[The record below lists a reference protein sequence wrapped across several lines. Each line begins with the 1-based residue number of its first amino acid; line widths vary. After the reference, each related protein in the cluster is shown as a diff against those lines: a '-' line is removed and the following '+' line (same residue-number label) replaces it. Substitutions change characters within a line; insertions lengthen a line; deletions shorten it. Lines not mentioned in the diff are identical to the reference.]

1 MNKFYITLL
10 VSAVAVAFAGIAV
23 ADDDDDGCR
32 GNCGGGGET
41 SVTSTNTNQQLQ
53 LQGQVA
59 KGGSANSGNNTFIV
73 SGDER
78 DEFPASSAPN
88 LVLGTCQAGLTAQSQ
103 MGGGSMGGPDEVC
116 LLFTLSQ
123 IQLAMG
129 DREAAYRS
137 LDLAETTLKWR
148 ANPVRRFFQAIPLLG
163 RIF

>member
-1 MNKFYITLL
+1 MNKFYTTLL
-10 VSAVAVAFAGIAV
+10 VSAVAVAFSGIAI
-23 ADDDDDGCR
+23 ADGDCQ
-32 GNCGGGGET
+32 GNCPSGPTESTTNNT
-41 SVTSTNTNQQLQ
+41 SES
-53 LQGQVA
+53 
-59 KGGSANSGNNTFIV
+59 NSGNNTFVV
-73 SGDER
+73 SGDQR

-88 LVLGTCQAGLTAQSQ
+88 LILGTCQAGLTAQSQ